1 MIALKKIL
9 LYSALIFLMLGAI
22 AQQQEPVSE
31 KKVIQ
36 FTGVI
41 FGPDSV
47 SIIPGVHVYVPKAG
61 RGTTTNPYG
70 FFSMPVLEG
79 DSVVFS
85 AVGFRRESFVVPKH
99 DKDQSLKTIVTLTED
114 VAFLEEVEVFPYPSE
129 AMFKEAVLAVQLP
142 NQEDINNIEAWL
154 AQQYMRDAYKNLPAS
169 PGANHRYFMD
179 QQAQAIQ
186 SRYMRP
192 QNNLLNPFA
201 WAQFI
206 RSIKGN

>member
-1 MIALKKIL
+1 MLKKIL
-9 LYSALIFLMLGAI
+9 LYSALIVFSLGLA
-22 AQQQEPVSE
+22 AQDQE

-41 FGPDSV
+41 FGADSV
-47 SIIPGVHVYVPKAG
+47 SIIPGVHVYVPKVG

-79 DSVVFS
+79 DSIVFS
-85 AVGFRRESFVVPKH
+85 AVGFQRESFVVPKH
-99 DKDQSLKTIVTLTED
+99 EKDQSLKVIVTMKED
-114 VAFLEEVEVFPYPSE
+114 IAFLEEVEVFPYPSE

-142 NQEDINNIEAWL
+142 NQEEINNIEAWL
-154 AQQYMRDAYKNLPAS
+154 AKQYMREAYKNLPAS

-179 QQAQAIQ
+179 QQAQSIQ
-186 SRYMRP
+186 NRYMRP

-206 RSIKGN
+206 NSLKGN

>member
-1 MIALKKIL
+1 MLNKFL
-9 LYSALIFLMLGAI
+9 LYSALFVISLGLA
-22 AQQQEPVSE
+22 AQDQE

-47 SIIPGVHVYVPKAG
+47 SIIPGVHVYVPKVG

-79 DSVVFS
+79 DSIVFS
-85 AVGFRRESFVVPKH
+85 AVGFQRESFIVPQH
-99 DKDQSLKTIVTLTED
+99 EKDQSLKVIITMTED
-114 VAFLEEVEVFPYPSE
+114 IAFLEEVEVFPYPSE

-142 NQEDINNIEAWL
+142 NQEEINNIEAWL
-154 AQQYMRDAYKNLPAS
+154 AKQYMREAYKNLPAS

-179 QQAQAIQ
+179 QQAQSIQ
-186 SRYMRP
+186 NRYMRP

-206 RSIKGN
+206 NSLKGN

>member
-1 MIALKKIL
+1 MKKLL
-9 LYSALIFLMLGAI
+9 LYCSVLFLSLSLL
-22 AQQQEPVSE
+22 AQEQEP
-31 KKVIQ
+31 KVIQ

-79 DSVVFS
+79 DSIIFS
-85 AVGFRRESFVVPKH
+85 AVGFKKESYIVPKH
-99 DKDQSLKTIVTLTED
+99 DEDKSLRAIVTMQED
-114 VAFLEEVEVFPYPSE
+114 IAFLEEVEVFPYPSE
-129 AMFKEAVLAVQLP
+129 TMFKEAVLAVQLP
-142 NQEDINNIEAWL
+142 NQQEISNMEAWL
-154 AQQYMRDAYKNLPAS
+154 AQQYMREAYKNLPAS

-179 QQAQAIQ
+179 QQAQSIQ
-186 SRYMRP
+186 NRYMRP

>member
-1 MIALKKIL
+1 MLRKIL
-9 LYSALIFLMLGAI
+9 LYSTLILFTLGLA
-22 AQQQEPVSE
+22 AQDQE

-47 SIIPGVHVYVPKAG
+47 SIIPGVHVYVPKVG

-79 DSVVFS
+79 DSIVFS
-85 AVGFRRESFVVPKH
+85 AVGFQRESFVVPKH
-99 DKDQSLKTIVTLTED
+99 EKDQSLKVIITMSED
-114 VAFLEEVEVFPYPSE
+114 IAFLEEVEVFPYPSE

-154 AQQYMRDAYKNLPAS
+154 AQQYMRETYKNLPAS

-179 QQAQAIQ
+179 QQAQSIQ
-186 SRYMRP
+186 NRYMRP

-206 RSIKGN
+206 NSLKGN

>member
-1 MIALKKIL
+1 MLKKLL
-9 LYSALIFLMLGAI
+9 LYSALIVVSLGLA
-22 AQQQEPVSE
+22 AQDQE

-47 SIIPGVHVYVPKAG
+47 SIIPGVHVYVPKVG

-79 DSVVFS
+79 DSLVFS
-85 AVGFRRESFVVPKH
+85 AVGFQRESFVIPKY
-99 DKDQSLKTIVTLTED
+99 DKDQSLKVVITMKED
-114 VAFLEEVEVFPYPSE
+114 IAFLEEVEVFPYPSE

-142 NQEDINNIEAWL
+142 NQDEINNIEAWL
-154 AQQYMRDAYKNLPAS
+154 AKQYMREAYKDLPAS

-179 QQAQAIQ
+179 QQAQSIQ
-186 SRYMRP
+186 NRYMRP

-201 WAQFI
+201 WAKFI
-206 RSIKGN
+206 NSLKGN